1 VDEVKI
7 SCCFLY
13 AICKYGYPPT
23 IEQTLKVIGEMANM
37 GFSYI
42 ELEGVGE
49 KNLREVWEKRHRL
62 KERCQQV
69 GVRVVNFC
77 PILPGIH
84 SLDRAEREK
93 NLRLF
98 DLALEIAKFF
108 NCITIQTD
116 SFLPPLKFIGEAPY
130 QEMINF
136 GQVYRVEVDPNFNW
150 GKLWEI
156 VVDSYRYCAEK
167 AAEAGL
173 KFCLEPR
180 VGEIISN
187 TDALLRLID
196 AVGHEN
202 LGAAFDTAHQHAQ
215 KEILPL
221 SVEKLDGRIFYVHVA
236 DNDGCVNEHLA
247 LGRGTIDWQ
256 GVFTALKKHHFDG
269 AVAVDVGHVPDLEE
283 QYIASRLYLERLA
296 GRLGMQMKERG

>member
-1 VDEVKI
+1 MKI

-23 IEQTLKVIGEMANM
+23 IEETFKVIGEMADM

-42 ELEGVGE
+42 ELEGVRE
-49 KNLREVWEKRHRL
+49 KNLREVWENRYWL
-62 KERCQQV
+62 KERCEEV
-69 GVRVVNFC
+69 GVEVVNFC
-77 PILPGIH
+77 PILPDIH
-84 SLDRAEREK
+84 SLDKGKKEK
-93 NLRLF
+93 SLRLF
-98 DLALEIAKFF
+98 DQAVEIAKFF
-108 NCITIQTD
+108 NCVTIQTD
-116 SFLPPLKFIGEAPY
+116 SFVPPIKFIGEAPY
-130 QEMINF
+130 QEMISY
-136 GQVYRVEVDPNFNW
+136 GQAYRVEIDPKFDWDEVW
-150 GKLWEI
+150 GV

-167 AAEAGL
+167 TAEAGL

-221 SVEKLDGRIFYVHVA
+221 SIEKLNGRIFYLHAA

-247 LGRGTIDWQ
+247 VGRGTIDWE
-256 GVFTALKKHHFDG
+256 GVFLALKKHKFDG

-283 QYIASRLYLERLA
+283 QYIESRRYLECLAERL
-296 GRLGMQMKERG
+296 EV